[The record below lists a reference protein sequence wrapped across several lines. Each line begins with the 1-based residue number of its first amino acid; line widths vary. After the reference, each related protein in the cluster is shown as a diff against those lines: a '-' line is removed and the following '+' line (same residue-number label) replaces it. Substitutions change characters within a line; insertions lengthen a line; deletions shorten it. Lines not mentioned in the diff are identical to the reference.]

1 MSTAYNCNPYKV
13 KVINAVIRE
22 GSIHNFSVSAS
33 GAGST
38 VIYTPSSGKA
48 VQILGWSFYCDADV
62 TCELRF
68 TSSGNVI
75 AGLPAKGAHA
85 TNMIGL
91 TALQGAADE
100 TVEIYVS
107 AAANVKGW
115 ICVKEV

>member
-1 MSTAYNCNPYKV
+1 MVAAYECNPYKV
-13 KVINAVIRE
+13 KVTNTVVRE
-22 GSIHNFSVSAS
+22 GSISHFSVSAT

-38 VIYTPSSGKA
+38 VIYTPASGKA

-91 TALQGAADE
+91 TAPQGSTDE

-107 AAANVKGW
+107 DAANVKGW
-115 ICVKEV
+115 ICYKEV